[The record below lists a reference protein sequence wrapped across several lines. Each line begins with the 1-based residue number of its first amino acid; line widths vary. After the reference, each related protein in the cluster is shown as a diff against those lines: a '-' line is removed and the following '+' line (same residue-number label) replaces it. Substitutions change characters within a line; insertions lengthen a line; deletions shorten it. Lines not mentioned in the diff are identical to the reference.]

1 MYENFSRMGFS
12 EYEKYELLNTLRKNH
27 KIEEIIETEYPDDV
41 ITFIKNEG
49 LLRQLRDYCIMPKLT
64 KLNRPE
70 NITITYLLD
79 SQNSIYRILQLWQEF
94 MTPPVR
100 FLNL

>member
-1 MYENFSRMGFS
+1 MGFS

-27 KIEEIIETEYPDDV
+27 KIEEIINNEYPDDV
-41 ITFIKNEG
+41 ITFIKSEG

-64 KLNRPE
+64 KFNRPE

-79 SQNSIYRILQLWQEF
+79 SQNSIYRILKLWQEF

-100 FLNL
+100 F